1 MKKYLIV
8 ITIIFLVSFTALIKN
23 SSKNLE
29 NKIYNKK
36 ENIIVLERKYDLVLL
51 ENNYLSSPQK
61 LFSYS
66 QNINKEDYLPIDIT
80 NLNKIYFL
88 KNKIEI
94 NKFIKNE

>member
-8 ITIIFLVSFTALIKN
+8 ITIIFLVSFTTFIKN
-23 SSKNLE
+23 ASKNLE
-29 NKIYNKK
+29 SKIYNKK

>member
-8 ITIIFLVSFTALIKN
+8 ITIIFLVSFTTLIKN
-23 SSKNLE
+23 ASKNLE

-80 NLNKIYFL
+80 NLNKIYF
-88 KNKIEI
+88 
-94 NKFIKNE
+94 

>member
-8 ITIIFLVSFTALIKN
+8 ITIIFLVSLTTFIKN
-23 SSKNLE
+23 ASKNLE
-29 NKIYNKK
+29 SKIYNKK

-80 NLNKIYFL
+80 NLNKMNFL

-94 NKFIKNE
+94 KKFIENE

>member
-80 NLNKIYFL
+80 NLSKINFL

>member
-8 ITIIFLVSFTALIKN
+8 ITIIFLVSFTTLIKN
-23 SSKNLE
+23 ASKNLE

>member
-23 SSKNLE
+23 ASKNLE

>member
-66 QNINKEDYLPIDIT
+66 QNINKEDYLPINIT
-80 NLNKIYFL
+80 NLSKINFL

>member
-8 ITIIFLVSFTALIKN
+8 ITIIFLVSLTTFIKN
-23 SSKNLE
+23 ASKNLE
-29 NKIYNKK
+29 SKIYNKK

-51 ENNYLSSPQK
+51 ENNYLSSPKK

-66 QNINKEDYLPIDIT
+66 QNINKGDYLPIDIT
-80 NLNKIYFL
+80 NLNKMNFL

-94 NKFIKNE
+94 KKFIENE

>member
-8 ITIIFLVSFTALIKN
+8 ITIIFLVSFTTLIKN
-23 SSKNLE
+23 ASKNLE

-36 ENIIVLERKYDLVLL
+36 ENIIVLERKYDLVQL

-80 NLNKIYFL
+80 KLNKINFL

-94 NKFIKNE
+94 KKFIENE